1 MLDRIRREPAIVAG
15 VVQAVLGLLLAFG
28 VDMTT
33 EQTGAILAVT
43 AAVLALFVRSQVT
56 PVAGGGEGGEEG
68 QANTLLLIA
77 VAALVLA
84 TLAIF
89 GVRLD

>member
-1 MLDRIRREPAIVAG
+1 MWDRIKKEPALVAG

-28 VDMTT
+28 VELTT
-33 EQTGAILAVT
+33 EQTGAILAIT

-56 PVAGGGEGGEEG
+56 PTVSQRGEEG
-68 QANTLLLIA
+68 AAGDAVVWIA

-84 TLAIF
+84 ALAIF
-89 GVRLD
+89 GVRLG